1 MKSTPI
7 SLNYCWNVFFLF
19 HSFLVLTVNFIFALA
34 WEPSFVWSFPL
45 TNLTYSISL
54 ELSNKTKNITLSFP
68 MLNLKQIGGS
78 KIKSFNKFF
87 LKTNLPLI
95 LKIASSSPCLV
106 LVLSSPSIFV
116 LLLSYN
122 RRLVLVS
129 TSISSSCKRFVLI
142 FSSLGFFNVF
152 CSSPGRKT
160 TS

>member
-1 MKSTPI
+1 MLKCPLPIPQFSGSHCKFYICI
-7 SLNYCWNVFFLF
+7 SLGTQLCLEFSL
-19 HSFLVLTVNFIFALA
+19 
-34 WEPSFVWSFPL
+34 
-45 TNLTYSISL
+45 NLTYSISL